1 MVFVKQ
7 KIIQKKQVN
16 EYKLTKREI
25 YKMFTNLNKKKIKYK
40 K

>member
-25 YKMFTNLNKKKIKYK
+25 YKKFTNLNKKKIKYK